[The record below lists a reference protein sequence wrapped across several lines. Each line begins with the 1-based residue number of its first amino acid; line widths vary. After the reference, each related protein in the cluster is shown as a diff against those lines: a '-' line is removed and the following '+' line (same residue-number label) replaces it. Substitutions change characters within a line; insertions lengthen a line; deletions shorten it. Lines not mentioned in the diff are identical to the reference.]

1 MTKYSTRQRT
11 ALTQF
16 LAAHP
21 DESFSAA
28 QLAAALEPDGVSLS
42 AVYRNLTELVS
53 QNTVCRT
60 QQDGS
65 REALYRFA
73 QAAGCKS
80 HLHLACSRC
89 GKTYHMDVPATDSLV
104 EQVAEDAGFQID
116 RASTVLHGVCG
127 KCLKAD
133 TPQEES

>member
-21 DESFSAA
+21 DESFSAV
-28 QLAAALEPDGVSLS
+28 QLAAALEPQGVSLS
-42 AVYRNLTELVS
+42 AVYRNLSELVS
-53 QNTVCRT
+53 QSAVCRT
-60 QQDGS
+60 QPDGS

-73 QAAGCKS
+73 QADGCKK
-80 HLHLACSRC
+80 HLHMSCSRC

-104 EQVAEDAGFQID
+104 EQVAEDAGFQVD
-116 RASTVLHGVCG
+116 RASTVLHGICG
-127 KCLKAD
+127 ACLDAD
-133 TPQEES
+133 TAKEES